1 MSIYQLIGMIVL
13 VAFIGLI
20 IFFRARVRSGASFPL
35 RPIPAYDLIKRQA
48 GQAVETG
55 QRLHLS
61 MGTGSLG
68 GTDTIVSLA
77 SLPILGVLADP
88 VTIQDAP
95 PIVTVADPTL
105 LLVASDAIRRAERRG
120 RVSEP
125 RRDAA
130 MFVAPRPLAY
140 AAGAG
145 TIVRDQKPTASVA
158 VGAFGPEVALL
169 MQAGEEA
176 GVIQI
181 AGTADPLGQAV
192 MTVAG
197 GAPALVGE
205 EIFAGGAYLCHDPNH
220 VASLMAQDTWRAI
233 LVGVILVGAA
243 LRTLGVF

>member
-1 MSIYQLIGMIVL
+1 MSIYQLIGIIVI
-13 VAFIGLI
+13 VAFVGLV
-20 IFFRARVRSGASFPL
+20 IFFRTRIRGGASFRL

-61 MGTGSLG
+61 MGTGGIG
-68 GTDTIVSLA
+68 GPDTIVSLA
-77 SLPILGVLADP
+77 ALPILGVLADP
-88 VTIQDAP
+88 VAIQDAP

-105 LLVASDAIRRAERRG
+105 LPVTLDAIRRAERSG

-125 RRDAA
+125 RYDAA
-130 MFVAPRPLAY
+130 MLVAPRPLAY

-158 VGAFGPEVALL
+158 IGVFGPEVALL
-169 MQAGEEA
+169 MHAGEEA
-176 GVIQI
+176 GVMQM

-192 MTVAG
+192 MTVTAG
-197 GAPALVGE
+197 AATIVGE
-205 EIFAGGAYLCHDPNH
+205 EIFAGGAYLCNEPNH
-220 VASLMAQDTWRAI
+220 VASLMTQDAWRVI
-233 LVGVILVGAA
+233 LIGVMLVGVV